1 MTDNTNMNIQDASVT
16 VAVDEGG
23 RVAVL
28 SSRSAHHG
36 GMFLPGGRRDPGE
49 EPEQC
54 ARRELRE
61 EAGVTAERWRHLGT
75 YAITLGS
82 DARIS
87 LYLAEE
93 LTLGPQELNDT
104 EEDFDVAWWPLAE
117 AVAAA
122 AEGRFLLPAGPL
134 ALLLADRLFRNSG

>member
-1 MTDNTNMNIQDASVT
+1 MTNTPDLQDASVI
-16 VAVDEGG
+16 VALDEGG

-28 SSRSAHHG
+28 SSRNAQHG

-49 EPEQC
+49 KPEQC

-61 EAGVTAERWRHLGT
+61 EAGVTAAKWCHLGT

-82 DARIS
+82 AARIS
-87 LYLAEE
+87 LYLAQG
-93 LTLGPQELNDT
+93 LTLGPQELNGS
-104 EEDFDVAWWPLAE
+104 EEDFKLTWWPLAD
-117 AVAAA
+117 AVTAA

-134 ALLLADRLFRNSG
+134 ALLLADRLFKDRA

>member
-1 MTDNTNMNIQDASVT
+1 MTNSANLQDASVT
-16 VAVDEGG
+16 VALDEGG

-28 SSRSAHHG
+28 SSRNARHG

-49 EPEQC
+49 KPEQC

-61 EAGVTAERWRHLGT
+61 EAGVTAAKWRHLGT
-75 YAITLGS
+75 CAITLGS

-87 LYLAEE
+87 LHLAGE

-104 EEDFDVAWWPLAE
+104 GGDFKLTWWPLAD
-117 AVAAA
+117 AVTAA

-134 ALLLADRLFRNSG
+134 ALLPADRLFKDSG

>member
-1 MTDNTNMNIQDASVT
+1 MTNTPDLQDASVI
-16 VAVDEGG
+16 VALDEDG

-28 SSRSAHHG
+28 SSRDARHG
-36 GMFLPGGRRDPGE
+36 EMFLPGGRRDPDE
-49 EPEQC
+49 QPEQC

-61 EAGVTAERWRHLGT
+61 EAGVAAAKWRHLGT

-93 LTLGPQELNDT
+93 LALGPQELNDT
-104 EEDFDVAWWPLAE
+104 EEDFKLTWWPLE
-117 AVAAA
+117 DAVTAAT
-122 AEGRFLLPAGPL
+122 EGRFLLPAGPL
-134 ALLLADRLFRNSG
+134 ALLLVDRLAKDRG

>member
-1 MTDNTNMNIQDASVT
+1 MTDSPNLQNASVV
-16 VAVDEGG
+16 VALDEGG

-28 SSRSAHHG
+28 SSRDARHG
-36 GMFLPGGRRDPGE
+36 EVFLPGGRQDPGE
-49 EPEQC
+49 DAEQC

-61 EAGVTAERWRHLGT
+61 EAGVTATKWRHLGA

-82 DARIS
+82 EARIC
-87 LYLAEE
+87 LYLAEG

-104 EEDFDVAWWPLAE
+104 EKDFKLTWWPLAD
-117 AVAAA
+117 AVTAA

-134 ALLLADRLFRNSG
+134 ALLLADRLLRTGG

>member
-1 MTDNTNMNIQDASVT
+1 MTDTSNLQDASVV
-16 VAVDEGG
+16 VALDEGG

-28 SSRSAHHG
+28 SSRDAPHG
-36 GMFLPGGRRDPGE
+36 EIFLPGGRQEPGE
-49 EPEQC
+49 NPEQC

-61 EAGVTAERWRHLGT
+61 EAGVTAVRWRHLGT

-82 DARIS
+82 DARLS

-93 LTLGPQELNDT
+93 LSLGPQELNDT
-104 EEDFDVAWWPLAE
+104 EEDFKLTWWPLAD
-117 AVAAA
+117 AVTAA

-134 ALLLADRLFRNSG
+134 ALLLTDRLLGKRSG

>member
-1 MTDNTNMNIQDASVT
+1 MTGNPNLQNASVI
-16 VAVDEGG
+16 VALDDDG

-28 SSRSAHHG
+28 NSRNARHG
-36 GMFLPGGRRDPGE
+36 EMFLPGGRQDPGE
-49 EPEQC
+49 GPEQC

-61 EAGVTAERWRHLGT
+61 EAGVTAAKWRHLGT

-82 DARIS
+82 SAQLS

-104 EEDFDVAWWPLAE
+104 EEDFKLTWWPLAD
-117 AVAAA
+117 AVTAAT
-122 AEGRFLLPAGPL
+122 EGRFLLPAGPL
-134 ALLLADRLFRNSG
+134 ALLLADRLFKNSE

>member
-1 MTDNTNMNIQDASVT
+1 MTNTPDLQDASVI
-16 VAVDEGG
+16 VALDEGG

-28 SSRSAHHG
+28 SSRNSRHG

-49 EPEQC
+49 QPEQC

-61 EAGVTAERWRHLGT
+61 EAGVTAAKWRHLGT

-82 DARIS
+82 AARMS

-93 LTLGPQELNDT
+93 LSLGPQELNDT
-104 EEDFDVAWWPLAE
+104 EKDFKLTWWPLAD
-117 AVAAA
+117 AVTAA

-134 ALLLADRLFRNSG
+134 ALLLVNRLFKNSA